1 MVVTWLQMK
10 RNPLVAL
17 ILLTHFKFMGTMK
30 EQDEPGIFFF
40 FLSNVNFD
48 QPSSFN
54 IKTFKNTEPWLP
66 LGEMIATRPQCL

>member
-30 EQDEPGIFFF
+30 EQDEPGIFLFF
-40 FLSNVNFD
+40 FVKCELR
-48 QPSSFN
+48 PTSSFN
-54 IKTFKNTEPWLP
+54 IKTFKNTEP
-66 LGEMIATRPQCL
+66 